1 MPSNKRNGHM
11 VAPGNGYAIKPPS
24 YVPEFKT
31 AMKFAEKKIEML
43 ERDFKIQ
50 LTDKQKLHLK
60 TLKTEREINS
70 AVRQIINDAWR

>member
-1 MPSNKRNGHM
+1 MSNRRHGHA
-11 VAPGNGYAIKPPS
+11 VAPGNGYAVKPPS

-43 ERDFKIQ
+43 EKDFKIK

-60 TLKTEREINS
+60 TLSTEREINA
-70 AVRQIINDAWR
+70 AVRKIINDAWR